1 MKKFIAVI
9 GIFAVIF
16 ALASCKRELTPEEV
30 DASYA
35 AEHSKAQAEY
45 ESRLEASIKHEEDI
59 VEFKAQT
66 LESLGKTEKGKQ
78 IVFKT
83 SSGIEQYEVIKM
95 DKSGKAESWV
105 RYAYF
110 KDANDFE
117 LAKKGSKSGNF
128 RVVDDDEDLRVI
140 VYENKNK
147 KLFEGTDFD
156 TMLKN
161 VRDFGYTVVE

>member
-1 MKKFIAVI
+1 MKKILAVI

-16 ALASCKRELTPEEV
+16 TLASCKRNLTPAEV
-30 DASYA
+30 EASYA

-45 ESRLEASIKHEEDI
+45 ESRIVASIKQEEDI

-78 IVFKT
+78 IVFKS
-83 SSGIEQYEVIKM
+83 SSGIEQYEVIKVG
-95 DKSGKAESWV
+95 KSGKAESWV
-105 RYAYF
+105 RYTYF
-110 KDANDFE
+110 NDAEEFE
-117 LAKKGSKSGNF
+117 IAKKGSKSGNF
-128 RVVDDDEDLRVI
+128 KIVDSDKDLRVI